1 MVLED
6 DIATLSELVQRM
18 VDESGTP
25 VGFDALSWLD
35 QWLLELAPAFGRRR
49 PLDVLS
55 EPGGLDLVR
64 SHLLRAQS
72 VVLFPQG
79 FLRIGNDRARRC
91 GRASFWLHLGL
102 FFIPGLAR
110 LQAALIEI
118 APPDHD
124 LVGIADV
131 IERRD
136 LTTGKLLAIL
146 MSQHL
151 QLELRTVR
159 AALGAQTVDAVQAV
173 VAHPRANLL
182 LGNRPPPSQELR
194 AAFAS
199 QEALDHFQLE
209 LRFVLL
215 HVTP

>member
-72 VVLFPQG
+72 
-79 FLRIGNDRARRC
+79 
-91 GRASFWLHLGL
+91 
-102 FFIPGLAR
+102 
-110 LQAALIEI
+110 
-118 APPDHD
+118 
-124 LVGIADV
+124 
-131 IERRD
+131 
-136 LTTGKLLAIL
+136 
-146 MSQHL
+146 
-151 QLELRTVR
+151 
-159 AALGAQTVDAVQAV
+159 GAY
-173 VAHPRANLL
+173 
-182 LGNRPPPSQELR
+182 S
-194 AAFAS
+194 
-199 QEALDHFQLE
+199 
-209 LRFVLL
+209 
-215 HVTP
+215 